1 MIHRVTLLTGPA
13 ASGKNTIA
21 HVYATRYCDR
31 CAVID
36 GDVVRAML
44 RQPHVAPWKG
54 EEGLRQH
61 RLGAR
66 HVCTLAQSFVREQYE
81 VVLLDVLWAD
91 LPQIYYEELEG
102 YLFKIV
108 RLMPTWEAAL
118 ARLHE
123 RPPSI
128 SDEEARWVYETQ
140 VGLQD
145 FDYSID
151 NSAQTAEETTAEVAL
166 FIRG

>member
-1 MIHRVTLLTGPA
+1 MLLTGPA
-13 ASGKNTIA
+13 ASGKNTVA
-21 HVYATRYCDR
+21 DLYATRYCDR

-44 RQPHVAPWKG
+44 HQPHTAPWEG
-54 EEGLRQH
+54 DEGLRQH
-61 RLGAR
+61 RLGVR

-81 VVLLDVLWAD
+81 VVMLDPIWAD
-91 LPQIYYEELEG
+91 LPQIYRKELEG
-102 YLFKIV
+102 YLFHIV
-108 RLMPTWEAAL
+108 RLMPTWEASL
-118 ARLHE
+118 QRLHE

-140 VGLQD
+140 VALKD

-151 NSAQTAEETTAEVAL
+151 NSAQTAEETAAVLSAL
-166 FIRG
+166 IRA